1 MPVKGRCTAII
12 INQRQLHL
20 TLLPD
25 KLGVCRL
32 ESGAALPDW
41 LRECGGFFSVTGTA
55 DETSLVCREEL
66 IPANCLSE
74 KGFRL
79 FKVEGPLDFSLTG
92 ILSSLLNP
100 LAAAGIAV
108 FTISTYD
115 TDYLMIKEDKLEAAI
130 SALGAVAKI
139 TI

>member
-1 MPVKGRCTAII
+1 MPVKGRCAAIN

-32 ESGAALPDW
+32 DSGAALPDW
-41 LRECGGFFSVTGTA
+41 LRESGSFFSVTGTA

-66 IPANCLSE
+66 IPANCPSE
-74 KGFRL
+74 RGFRL

-130 SALGAVAKI
+130 SALGTVAKI

>member
-1 MPVKGRCTAII
+1 MPDKGRCTAIN

-32 ESGAALPDW
+32 ESGTALPNW
-41 LRECGGFFSVTGTA
+41 LRESGSFFSVTGTV
-55 DETSLVCREEL
+55 DETSLVCRDEL

-74 KGFRL
+74 RGFRL

-115 TDYLMIKEDKLEAAI
+115 TDYLMIKEDKLETAI